1 MTCTS
6 LGRYH
11 APEPLSALQRLH
23 WFKPE
28 EVATFKAVDHEPKI
42 GVLDQEDLHAQGIV
56 CSSFIPGAGDP
67 DALGSCTANTSIE
80 ALSNVLN
87 TSAFAAVV
95 HALGKAIPEGNVYLD
110 VVKAERAAIGF
121 YHACTDQTSST
132 DSEWPPTD
140 CGSSGP
146 YMYQFAKSQG
156 YISTEVVAQ
165 HTAENIVSLLQ
176 TDGLCWGTP
185 WFSAWFTPD
194 AAGFIDGNGTA
205 AALQAAIRSG
215 VAGGHEIYISAIAKL
230 ALLPSG
236 NVDPYHTVL
245 RFRNHWSRSW
255 CDHGSGLVHL
265 STILMLGGNVDLRQ
279 FRP

>member
-1 MTCTS
+1 MTDTK

-28 EVATFKAVDHEPKI
+28 EIATFKTVDHEPKI

-56 CSSFIPGAGDP
+56 CSQFIPGAGDP

-87 TSAFAAVV
+87 DSAFAAAV
-95 HALGKAIPEGNVYLD
+95 HELGKATPEGNVYLD

-121 YHACTDQTSST
+121 YHGCTDQTADSS
-132 DSEWPPTD
+132 SEWPPTD

-146 YMYQFAKSQG
+146 YMYQYAKQLG
-156 YISTEVVAQ
+156 LISTEMVAQ
-165 HTAENIVSLLQ
+165 HTANNVVSLMQ

-185 WFSAWFTPD
+185 WFSSWFQPD
-194 AAGFIDGNGTA
+194 AAGFIDGNGSTS
-205 AALQAAIRSG
+205 ALEAAIRSG
-215 VAGGHEIYISAIAKL
+215 VAGGHEIYLSAIDKL
-230 ALLPSG
+230 AFFPG
-236 NVDPYHTVL
+236 GGVDAANTVL
-245 RFRNHWSRSW
+245 RFRNHWGKSW
-255 CDHGSGLVHL
+255 CDQGSGLVHL

-279 FRP
+279 FRA